1 MADTIRYREIT
12 NSKITLKQKAKKL
25 VHDEHFEVGDRVI
38 HGKFGEGVVLEV
50 TPKIIRVEF
59 VGNGVKKLAVGIAPI
74 KKM

>member
-12 NSKITLKQKAKKL
+12 NSKL

>member
-1 MADTIRYREIT
+1 M
-12 NSKITLKQKAKKL
+12 KKKF

-59 VGNGVKKLAVGIAPI
+59 VGDGVKKLAVGIAPI